1 MDIKTTKLKLIKAIL
16 ASDNSNFI
24 TRVAEF
30 MNNEEKD
37 LYDELSASEQQ
48 EIKQGIDDL
57 DKDKRISYESFLKK
71 IS

>member
-1 MDIKTTKLKLIKAIL
+1 MIKAIL
-16 ASDNSNFI
+16 ASDKSNFI

-48 EIKQGIDDL
+48 EIRQGIDDL

>member
-1 MDIKTTKLKLIKAIL
+1 
-16 ASDNSNFI
+16 
-24 TRVAEF
+24 

-48 EIKQGIDDL
+48 EIRQGIDDL